1 MRHNKR
7 ITYFKNIYK
16 AVMWLEK
23 LEPNRTKVKKN
34 KSLSIIN
41 LPVCREM
48 VLSVALTK
56 FILICISIRSEQFH
70 SFIVPVQVATELN
83 SYVGNEQWNRT
94 RSIVIIRMNICFFLR
109 YQYDY
114 CSKLHSHLF
123 MPMTLD

>member
-1 MRHNKR
+1 MCFAINGQHISKTS
-7 ITYFKNIYK
+7 IKQLCDWKNRNQT
-16 AVMWLEK
+16 EQK
-23 LEPNRTKVKKN
+23 LKKN
-34 KSLSIIN
+34 KSLSVIN

-48 VLSVALTK
+48 ILLVAFIK
-56 FILICISIRSEQFH
+56 FIFVFQCSEQFH

-83 SYVGNEQWNRT
+83 SCVGNEQWNRT

-123 MPMTLD
+123 MPMSLD

>member
-1 MRHNKR
+1 M
-7 ITYFKNIYK
+7 
-16 AVMWLEK
+16 
-23 LEPNRTKVKKN
+23 
-34 KSLSIIN
+34 
-41 LPVCREM
+41 PVCREM

-56 FILICISIRSEQFH
+56 FIFVFQCSEQFH

-94 RSIVIIRMNICFFLR
+94 RSIVIIRMNICFFLW